1 MVVGALVI
9 IIFAFEKLIS
19 VSQEK
24 IEDNK
29 LPLEIDVFE
38 ATVTQSLRGLMTQV
52 SHDNTKAF

>member
-1 MVVGALVI
+1 VVVGALVI

-38 ATVTQSLRGLMTQV
+38 ATVTQSLRGLMTQI

>member
-38 ATVTQSLRGLMTQV
+38 ATVTQSLRGLMTQI